1 MTLKQIREIFK
12 IELINGYDEKE
23 IDVIFF
29 EVIAHFTT
37 ISKVEYLVNPSKE
50 IISIPL
56 YNIENALKELKKNRP
71 LQYVL
76 GKTHFFGLP
85 FSVDERVLIPR
96 QETEELVDWVLKDID
111 KHQKLKV
118 LDLCTGSGCIA
129 ISLAKHLP
137 YSEVFAVDI
146 SSEALSVAQQNAK
159 SNAVSVQ
166 FIQKDILKN
175 MDFLGKF
182 DLIIS
187 NPPYV
192 CEREKA
198 EILPNVLCYEPHLAL
213 FVSDENP
220 LIFYDKI
227 ADLAKK
233 HLTTNGKLFFE
244 INQYLGQET
253 KNLLINKGFS
263 SVELRHDLANNPR
276 MLKAEI

>member
-37 ISKVEYLVNPSKE
+37 ISKVEYLVNPSRE
-50 IISIPL
+50 IESIPL

-76 GKTHFFGLP
+76 GKTLFFGLP

-111 KHQKLKV
+111 KNSKLKV

-159 SNAVSVQ
+159 SNGGAVQ

-175 MDFLGKF
+175 TDFLEKF
-182 DLIIS
+182 DVIIS

-192 CEREKA
+192 RECEKA

-233 HLTTNGKLFFE
+233 QLTNNGKLFFE
-244 INQYLGQET
+244 INQYLAEATQ
-253 KNLLINKGFS
+253 NLLINKGFS